1 MIKVNYDK
9 ITGKVV
15 GFNLDATPFIEITE
29 EQRKQPLPDK
39 YSYYAVINNE
49 FKVVRREP
57 TEEEIIQQQISEIS
71 KRLMKIKDWFSE
83 NDWKINKIVIGE
95 WEESDSRWQEY
106 LTERQNIRN
115 EQDMLNLKLS
125 QVKGVK
131 AV

>member
-57 TEEEIIQQQISEIS
+57 TEEETIQQQISEIS
-71 KRLMKIKDWFSE
+71 KRLIKIKDWFSE

-131 AV
+131 TV